1 MNSPAGFS
9 GPAQPYGRPASMPH
23 SPRMRRRRAD
33 TVAGVQVSLVPFTFA
48 AILIVLLPGPD
59 TLVVVR
65 NMLFGGRRQG
75 ALTALGNLCGLAI
88 WVCVATFGLAA
99 ALRASQVGYDVLRV
113 VGAAYLMW
121 LGVAALRSRGAGLD
135 VTAERRRGLL
145 GNGFSAG
152 LLTNLLNPKVGVFFV
167 SFLPGFIPH
176 HHSIA
181 AASLLLGTIFVVLTA
196 LYWIALLA
204 LAGKVTAWM
213 DRPRVRRWLNM
224 VTGMVLVGFGL
235 RLATES

>member
-1 MNSPAGFS
+1 ML
-9 GPAQPYGRPASMPH
+9 AS
-23 SPRMRRRRAD
+23 
-33 TVAGVQVSLVPFTFA
+33 VVPFTLA

-75 ALTALGNLCGLAI
+75 ALTALGNICGLAI

-99 ALRASQVGYDVLRV
+99 ALRASQVGYDVLRIA
-113 VGAAYLMW
+113 GATYLVW
-121 LGVAALRSRGAGLD
+121 LGISALRDRRGGLE
-135 VTAERRRGLL
+135 VTPSRRGLL
-145 GNGFSAG
+145 GNGFFSG
-152 LLTNLLNPKVGVFFV
+152 LLTNLLNPKVGVFFI

-176 HHSIA
+176 GHAIA
-181 AASLLLGTIFVVLTA
+181 AASLVLGSIFVVLTA
-196 LYWIALLA
+196 LYWVVLLA

-213 DRPRVRRWLNM
+213 NRPSVRRRLS
-224 VTGMVLVGFGL
+224 VLTGVVLVGFGL